1 MPNVR
6 IAQVFEGGKQKGATV
21 VCSMLVS
28 TKKKGA

>member
-1 MPNVR
+1 MI

-28 TKKKGA
+28 TKKKKGA